1 MTLKVTMLGTA
12 DQIPSFNRNH
22 SAILIN
28 YEGENILVDCGEG
41 TQRQFRYAKL
51 NPCKIT
57 KILITHIHGD
67 HVLGLPGLLSTLA
80 MSGYG
85 KDLEIYGPKGIKKF
99 INEML
104 TLFNFY
110 REYKI
115 KVFEVNSGKFIEEE
129 DFYLSSEE
137 MEHGIKC
144 NAYSFV
150 KKGMRRIDKVKL
162 KKLKIP
168 SGPYLQKLKDGK
180 NIVIDKKK
188 YLAKNLTYKEEDKK
202 ISIVFDTLDNK
213 KIVPFVKNS
222 NLLICES
229 SFGDE
234 LKDQAKEHLH
244 MTSVGAAKI
253 AKKSKSKKLIL
264 THISQRYEKDFSA
277 ILKQAKKEFSNSF
290 LAKDLDSFVVVD

>member
-99 INEML
+99 INE
-104 TLFNFY
+104 
-110 REYKI
+110 
-115 KVFEVNSGKFIEEE
+115 
-129 DFYLSSEE
+129 
-137 MEHGIKC
+137 
-144 NAYSFV
+144 
-150 KKGMRRIDKVKL
+150 
-162 KKLKIP
+162 
-168 SGPYLQKLKDGK
+168 Q
-180 NIVIDKKK
+180 
-188 YLAKNLTYKEEDKK
+188 
-202 ISIVFDTLDNK
+202 
-213 KIVPFVKNS
+213 
-222 NLLICES
+222 
-229 SFGDE
+229 
-234 LKDQAKEHLH
+234 
-244 MTSVGAAKI
+244 
-253 AKKSKSKKLIL
+253 
-264 THISQRYEKDFSA
+264 FS
-277 ILKQAKKEFSNSF
+277 
-290 LAKDLDSFVVVD
+290 